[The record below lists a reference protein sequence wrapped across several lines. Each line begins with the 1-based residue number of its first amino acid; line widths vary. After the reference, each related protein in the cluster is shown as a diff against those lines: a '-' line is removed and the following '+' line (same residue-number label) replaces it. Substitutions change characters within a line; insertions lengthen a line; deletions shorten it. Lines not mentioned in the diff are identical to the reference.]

1 MTPLSADTHGVA
13 ECRRR
18 PAGRR
23 DIEDIISAIL
33 RWGVFISAAV
43 VTAGVVLLLATG
55 NTGSAPL
62 VFAPGR
68 LLPDLGRGP
77 TGPAEALRGL
87 VPPQPYSIIALGL
100 MLLIL
105 TPITRVAASLAVFLR
120 DRDRAYVLITCLVLV
135 VLAVSFFLGAGAH

>member
-1 MTPLSADTHGVA
+1 MA
-13 ECRRR
+13 EPRRR
-18 PAGRR
+18 RAARR

-43 VTAGVVLLLATG
+43 VTVGVLLLLL
-55 NTGSAPL
+55 TGSAGGRPL

-77 TGPAEALRGL
+77 TGPREALRGL
-87 VPPQPYSIIALGL
+87 LPPQPYSIIALGL

-105 TPITRVAASLAVFLR
+105 TPITRVAASLAVFVR
-120 DRDRAYVLITCLVLV
+120 DRDRIYMLITCLVLI